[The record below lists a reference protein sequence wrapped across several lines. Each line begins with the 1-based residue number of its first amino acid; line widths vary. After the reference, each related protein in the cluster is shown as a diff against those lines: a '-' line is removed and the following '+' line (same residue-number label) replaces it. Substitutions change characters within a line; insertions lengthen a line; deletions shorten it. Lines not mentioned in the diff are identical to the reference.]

1 MKLTML
7 KPRLQAST
15 AQRMQTLDIKA
26 GATKRIAGYTWQQ
39 IRKAVMAR
47 DHYQCQLCGC
57 VGIEHEV
64 DHVVPLEQGG
74 SNDMGNLRLTCV
86 ECHKVKTAREA
97 SARAGGG

>member
-1 MKLTML
+1 MKLRVL
-7 KPRLQAST
+7 KPRVQTLKAS
-15 AQRMQTLDIKA
+15 RVQTLDIKA
-26 GATKRIAGYTWQQ
+26 GATKRITGYTWQQ

-57 VGIEHEV
+57 VGIDHEV

-86 ECHKVKTAREA
+86 ECHKAKTAREA